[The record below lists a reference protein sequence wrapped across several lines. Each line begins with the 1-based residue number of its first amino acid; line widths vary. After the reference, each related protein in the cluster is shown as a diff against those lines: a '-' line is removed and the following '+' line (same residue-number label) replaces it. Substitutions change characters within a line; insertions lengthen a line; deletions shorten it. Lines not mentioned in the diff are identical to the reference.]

1 MNALDDC
8 GLADETVVVFT
19 TEHGVATAR
28 AKHTLYDAGIRT
40 TLLMRYPSEIAAGTV
55 YGDLISNMDLLP
67 TLMELC
73 GLEKPDGILGRS
85 FRGLFSG
92 AGWAGRSVVF
102 AEQTWGRRAGNW
114 YYTPMRCVR
123 SDQFKLIRYFAR
135 VPNYVDNGWVNRFQN
150 RREVVQAL
158 FSKPAP
164 ERELYSLADDPY
176 ELNNVADDPRFSR
189 VRDDLEGQLT
199 AFLEETED
207 PILMGVVPNREGHPD
222 VPQWI
227 KQPDGSFLLEA
238 DREIYHSEQ
247 PFD

>member
-1 MNALDDC
+1 MWKCWPSVFCEKKSPSIERPFFLQVSFSEVHRPFGLDYDPVLAERMVVPPDLPDCSEVRKDLAALCRQIGALDKKVGRILNALDDR

-73 GLEKPDGILGRS
+73 GLEEPDGILGRS

-102 AEQTWGRRAGNW
+102 SRADLGAACW
-114 YYTPMRCVR
+114 ELVLHADAVR
-123 SDQFKLIRYFAR
+123 SVRS
-135 VPNYVDNGWVNRFQN
+135 
-150 RREVVQAL
+150 VQADSQL
-158 FSKPAP
+158 CAGA
-164 ERELYSLADDPY
+164 ELC
-176 ELNNVADDPRFSR
+176 R
-189 VRDDLEGQLT
+189 
-199 AFLEETED
+199 
-207 PILMGVVPNREGHPD
+207 
-222 VPQWI
+222 
-227 KQPDGSFLLEA
+227 
-238 DREIYHSEQ
+238 
-247 PFD
+247 

>member
-1 MNALDDC
+1 MGQILNALDDR

-40 TLLMRYPSEIAAGTV
+40 TLLMRYPSEIAPGTV
-55 YGDLISNMDLLP
+55 YGDLISNLDLLP
-67 TLMELC
+67 TVMDLC
-73 GLEKPDGILGRS
+73 GLEKSDGILGRS

-123 SDQFKLIRYFAR
+123 SDQFKLIRNFAR

-158 FSKPAP
+158 FSRPAP

-176 ELNNVADDPRFSR
+176 ELNNVADDPRFSK

-199 AFLEETED
+199 AFLKETED
-207 PILMGVVPNREGHPD
+207 PIFDGVCAE
-222 VPQWI
+222 
-227 KQPDGSFLLEA
+227 
-238 DREIYHSEQ
+238 
-247 PFD
+247 